1 METREFL
8 PVHCVAPTV
17 FGESVALAG
26 REPPCGTRWALSCVR
41 GNYERAV
48 RAGPARTS
56 PAPGLSLQLVCA
68 LFRVNTP
75 SSCYVLS
82 GLVSCYVLM
91 CSSCYVLKLLR
102 THVFTHCVSALLDLI
117 RLCSLVLRLQLSA
130 LEHAGSAGGLRVPI
144 QPPLS
149 PSRSA

>member
-1 METREFL
+1 
-8 PVHCVAPTV
+8 
-17 FGESVALAG
+17 
-26 REPPCGTRWALSCVR
+26 VR

-75 SSCYVLS
+75 SSCYVAVTQW
-82 GLVSCYVLM
+82 VS
-91 CSSCYVLKLLR
+91 KLLR
-102 THVFTHCVSALLDLI
+102 THVFKLLRTQAVTYSCVFTHCVSALLDLI